1 MVSRVC
7 RFCGAEFVAPLRGR
21 AKVFCS
27 GACRVAGHRA
37 RVAFASVAQ
46 ETETPAPLRSL
57 TEAALIVHADQEL
70 IEHGA
75 EVLRMVRELEAVEA
89 EQIAEAEATG
99 RSVWR
104 YIGEDEDDL
113 REAAQAFE
121 VWAQWG

>member
-1 MVSRVC
+1 
-7 RFCGAEFVAPLRGR
+7 
-21 AKVFCS
+21 
-27 GACRVAGHRA
+27 
-37 RVAFASVAQ
+37 
-46 ETETPAPLRSL
+46 LRSL

-75 EVLRMVRELEAVEA
+75 EVLRKVRELEAVEA
-89 EQIAEAEATG
+89 QVIAEGVATG